1 VEQHSATPL
10 VLVQPFKHAQD
21 LKSSTLKVV
30 SADAHL
36 FNNADVDS
44 SSTRTLAH
52 VPQTQLPDA
61 HQPFTSTTLKCATVF
76 AELNNNAFAVQPLS
90 MPLADAQPHHLV
102 KLHKFTILSLV
113 NADAQLL
120 HRAVADSSSALS
132 HAHALLTHPPDAPQL
147 SMLSTPVSAI
157 ADAESLLNAFAAQLL
172 STRPVSAHHSH
183 HALPHKC
190 SIKLH
195 ADADAHQSNNAVA
208 DSSSTQPLAHAYLIQ
223 LLDVCPT
230 FTDSTPPDATV
241 CA

>member
-1 VEQHSATPL
+1 MQL
-10 VLVQPFKHAQD
+10 VLVPPFQIVLL
-21 LKSSTLKVV
+21 LKFWTPLHVN
-30 SADAHL
+30 ADAQQLKH
-36 FNNADVDS
+36 ADVDS
-44 SSTRTLAH
+44 SSALKHAH
-52 VPQTQLPDA
+52 VLPTQPPDVF
-61 HQPFTSTTLKCATVF
+61 QQITSSIHKDATVF

-90 MPLADAQPHHLV
+90 MPLADVLHLLPVKHHKCLIQ
-102 KLHKFTILSLV
+102 LLV

-208 DSSSTQPLAHAYLIQ
+208 DSFSTQPLAHAYPTQ
-223 LLDVCPT
+223 LLDACQL